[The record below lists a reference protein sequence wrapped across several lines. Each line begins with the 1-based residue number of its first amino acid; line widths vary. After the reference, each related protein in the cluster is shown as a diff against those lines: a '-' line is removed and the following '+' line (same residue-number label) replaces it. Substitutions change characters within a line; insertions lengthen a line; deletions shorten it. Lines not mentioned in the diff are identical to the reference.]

1 MKNKAMKPAAAEAA
15 SRARRLGVLTWMGL
29 VVVAV
34 GWALL
39 VLSIVFADLLIAK
52 APRLMPPV
60 LHADLIEISRCVIV
74 TGFGLAVLGAL
85 QAGFARLDR
94 TFGFMQARSTM
105 ADEPRLEPAFAAS
118 APSAPERVAP
128 GQGKRRPYRIFADGS
143 VEVDTIVGTRLFKTM
158 AEAREFI

>member
-1 MKNKAMKPAAAEAA
+1 MKKKARPVNAALPT
-15 SRARRLGVLTWMGL
+15 RMQRLGPLTWIGL

-34 GWALL
+34 GWGLL
-39 VLSIVFADLLIAK
+39 ILSIAFADVLIAK

-74 TGFGLAVLGAL
+74 TGFGLAVVGAL
-85 QAGFARLDR
+85 QAGFTRLDR
-94 TFGFMQARSTM
+94 AFGVTAMRASA
-105 ADEPRLEPAFAAS
+105 ADEVRMEPAFSTS
-118 APSAPERVAP
+118 APAAPERVSP
-128 GQGKRRPYRIFADGS
+128 GQGKRRPYRVFADGS

>member
-1 MKNKAMKPAAAEAA
+1 MKKKAMKPVAAEAA
-15 SRARRLGVLTWMGL
+15 SRARRLGLLTWTGL

-34 GWALL
+34 GWGLL

-85 QAGFARLDR
+85 QAGFSRLDR
-94 TFGFMQARSTM
+94 TFGFALARPTM

-118 APSAPERVAP
+118 APERVAP
-128 GQGKRRPYRIFADGS
+128 GQGKRRPYRVFADGS